1 MPEWNNKFKD
11 LFCTEAEDQLAT
23 LSRTLLEIEKN
34 PEDVERYATLMR
46 AAHTIKGAAATMG
59 YDQMAKL
66 AHALEDL
73 FHAGERKAMVFSPEA
88 ISAALSG
95 LDRIQSSLE
104 EIKSSDKELPT
115 DAEISMLAVAGA
127 YAQTQSE
134 VVTNETDAK
143 KETVSSETARPQQT
157 FAAPSSIRVGVER
170 LDALMGLFEE
180 MLMLRL
186 KLDSILEP
194 SLEIVKTVNDPVIRS
209 KIYFL
214 KEFQSLFSDL
224 TRLLSETQNE
234 LLLIRLVAIEQIFS
248 QFPRMVRDLSLR
260 EGKEV
265 QFRTEGGSVE
275 LDRTVLEGLGGAL
288 AHLLRNAIDH
298 GIAGKGT
305 IVLSAKR
312 MNDRVHVSVED
323 DGVGIDYERVMAVA
337 VERNIISADASKKLN
352 KKEIADLLFLQNM
365 STSTEV
371 TDISGRGVGLSA
383 VYAFASDVGGRVSI
397 TSPIND
403 HGGTRFLLDLPISL
417 ATVKVL
423 LVASSGFT
431 FAIPFSSVIRTMTFP
446 SSAIQT
452 TANQE
457 LLIEQDKPIPLLR
470 LTQLLDISFADMFS
484 KRKSEQNELLAVL
497 LSIENQEV
505 AMLVDECVG
514 EQELLV
520 KSLPPVLRGIRGFS
534 GSTLLPDGRTVLLLD
549 AHGLLLRAFGD
560 ILETT
565 QAKPATT
572 S

>member
-34 PEDVERYATLMR
+34 PDDVERYATLMR

-59 YDQMAKL
+59 YNQMAKL
-66 AHALEDL
+66 AHVLEDL

-88 ISAALSG
+88 ISAALTG
-95 LDRIQSSLE
+95 LDRIHSSLE
-104 EIKSSDKELPT
+104 EIKSSDNEQPT
-115 DAEISMLAVAGA
+115 EAEIAILVNAQEH
-127 YAQTQSE
+127 AQTHGGVVASE
-134 VVTNETDAK
+134 VT
-143 KETVSSETARPQQT
+143 KERVSTASMVPQQT
-157 FAAPSSIRVGVER
+157 FAAPSSIRVAVER

-194 SLEIVKTVNDPVIRS
+194 SLEIVKTVNDPVLRS

-214 KEFQSLFSDL
+214 KEFQSLFGDL
-224 TRLLSETQNE
+224 ARLLSETQNE

-260 EGKEV
+260 EDKEV
-265 QFRTEGGSVE
+265 QFRTEGGNVE

-298 GIAGKGT
+298 GISGKGT

-323 DGVGIDYERVMAVA
+323 DGVGIDYVRVTAVA
-337 VERNIISADASKKLN
+337 VERNIISEDIAKRLN

-397 TSPIND
+397 VSPISE

-431 FAIPFSSVIRTMTFP
+431 FAIPFSSVIRTMSF
-446 SSAIQT
+446 AREQIKT

-457 LLIEQDKPIPLLR
+457 LLIENNRPVPLLR
-470 LTQLLDISFADMFS
+470 LTELLDISFGDMFS
-484 KRKSEQNELLAVL
+484 KGKREQKELLAVL

-534 GSTLLPDGRTVLLLD
+534 GSTLLPDGRTILLLD

-565 QAKPATT
+565 QTKNTT
-572 S
+572 PS

>member
-23 LSRTLLEIEKN
+23 LSHTLLEIEKN
-34 PEDVERYATLMR
+34 PDDVERYATLMR

-59 YDQMAKL
+59 YNQMAKL
-66 AHALEDL
+66 AHTLEDL
-73 FHAGERKAMVFSPEA
+73 FHAGERKAIIFSPEA

-95 LDRIQSSLE
+95 LDCIQSSLE

-115 DAEISMLAVAGA
+115 EAEIAMLVIAQEH
-127 YAQTQSE
+127 AQTHGGDVSGSSDVTTE
-134 VVTNETDAK
+134 NLPAARVV
-143 KETVSSETARPQQT
+143 PQQT
-157 FAAPSSIRVGVER
+157 FSAPSSIRVGVER

-194 SLEIVKTVNDPVIRS
+194 SLEIVKTVNDPALRS

-214 KEFQSLFSDL
+214 KEFQSLFGDL
-224 TRLLSETQNE
+224 ARLLSETQNE

-265 QFRTEGGSVE
+265 QFRTEGGNVE

-298 GIAGKGT
+298 GIDGKGT

-323 DGVGIDYERVMAVA
+323 DGVGINYERVIAVA
-337 VERNIISADASKKLN
+337 VERNIISKDAATKLN

-365 STSTEV
+365 STSNEV

-397 TSPIND
+397 ASPTSD

-423 LVASSGFT
+423 LVTSSRFT
-431 FAIPFSSVIRTMTFP
+431 FAIPFSSVIRTMSFAP
-446 SSAIQT
+446 EQIKT

-457 LLIEQDKPIPLLR
+457 LLIEHDRPIPLLR
-470 LTQLLDISFADMFS
+470 LTKLLDISFADMFS
-484 KRKSEQNELLAVL
+484 KGKEEQKELLAVL
-497 LSIENQEV
+497 LSIEHQEV

-565 QAKPATT
+565 QTKNTT
-572 S
+572 PS

>member
-34 PEDVERYATLMR
+34 PDDVERYATLMR

-59 YDQMAKL
+59 YNQMAKL
-66 AHALEDL
+66 AHTLEDL
-73 FHAGERKAMVFSPEA
+73 FHAGERKAIIFSRQA

-95 LDRIQSSLE
+95 IDCMQSSLE

-115 DAEISMLAVAGA
+115 EAEIAMLVIAQEH
-127 YAQTQSE
+127 AQTHGGDLTSSSDVTTE
-134 VVTNETDAK
+134 NLPVPRVV
-143 KETVSSETARPQQT
+143 PLQT

-170 LDALMGLFEE
+170 LDVLMGLFEE

-194 SLEIVKTVNDPVIRS
+194 SLEIVKTVNDPVLRS

-214 KEFQSLFSDL
+214 KEFQSLFGDL
-224 TRLLSETQNE
+224 ARLLSETQNE

-265 QFRTEGGSVE
+265 QFRTEGGNVE

-298 GIAGKGT
+298 GIDGKGT

-323 DGVGIDYERVMAVA
+323 DGVGINYERVIAAA
-337 VERNIISADASKKLN
+337 VERNIISKDAATKLN

-365 STSTEV
+365 STNTEV

-397 TSPIND
+397 ASPTSD

-431 FAIPFSSVIRTMTFP
+431 FAIPFSSVIRTVSFAP
-446 SSAIQT
+446 EQIKT

-457 LLIEQDKPIPLLR
+457 LFIEHDRPIPLLR
-470 LTQLLDISFADMFS
+470 LTELLDISFADIFS
-484 KRKSEQNELLAVL
+484 KGKREQKALLAVL

-520 KSLPPVLRGIRGFS
+520 KSLPPVLRGIKGFS
-534 GSTLLPDGRTVLLLD
+534 GSTLLPDGRTILLLD

-560 ILETT
+560 ILEATQTKNTT
-565 QAKPATT
+565 P